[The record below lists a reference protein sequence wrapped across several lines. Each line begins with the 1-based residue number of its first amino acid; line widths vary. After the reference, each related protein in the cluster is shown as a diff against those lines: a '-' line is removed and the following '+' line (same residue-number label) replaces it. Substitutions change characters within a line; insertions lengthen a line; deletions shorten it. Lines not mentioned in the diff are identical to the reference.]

1 MTAAAA
7 PTVAPPLLVRWRRVA
22 LLAMVAVLPL
32 HTVAFDAW
40 VSWRPFLVLL
50 VPLAVA
56 DAVDGWRERR
66 WPWHVPASIGGAALL
81 AGTAASWP
89 GPEHAARFAALW
101 LALGVGL
108 ALLLVVERAL
118 RAPGMPDAVLTTVY
132 WSAAA
137 LAASAV
143 VLGLV
148 SVGAFGAGALDGIND
163 LPLVDRVGKPTY
175 LPTGFVAL
183 TGWHQDPGYAAAWFN
198 LWFVL
203 GLVAIARG
211 VGSRRPWVS
220 AAILGGLAYGTV
232 MTFSRTGWLT
242 FAVAAPV
249 AALLL
254 MRRYPDRRRALLWA
268 VAGGALAT
276 LVALGLTWAVD
287 RGGVAGDLD
296 EQFAFRLGQGFELG
310 VVATPE
316 EGADVPFEPDV
327 RSEVWPLYVDYFQ
340 DDPLRGAGLGTGWA
354 TPGVQEPH
362 SLVLQLLGETGL
374 IGVAGFLV
382 LAGAIVAY
390 GRGLAGWL
398 ALGTALAASITQTVL
413 FEPTWWFA
421 AALLLAG
428 GPRTRRGAIV
438 PAGR

>member
-1 MTAAAA
+1 MTAAPAA
-7 PTVAPPLLVRWRRVA
+7 ARAAPPLLGWRRVA
-22 LLAMVAVLPL
+22 FLAMVAVLPL
-32 HTVAFDAW
+32 HTLAFDAW
-40 VSWRPFLVLL
+40 VSWRPFLVAL
-50 VPLAVA
+50 VVLAAA
-56 DAVDGWRERR
+56 DAVDGWAERR

-81 AGTAASWP
+81 VGTAASWP

-101 LALGVGL
+101 LALGVGV
-108 ALLLVVERAL
+108 ALMLVVERAL
-118 RAPGMPDAVLTTVY
+118 RSPGMLDRMLTVVY

-143 VLGLV
+143 LLGLV
-148 SVGAFGAGALDGIND
+148 TVGAFGQGTLDAIND

-203 GLVAIARG
+203 GLAAVARSL
-211 VGSRRPWVS
+211 GSGRAWVD
-220 AAILGGLAYGTV
+220 AAILGGLGYGVV

-249 AALLL
+249 ALVLLA
-254 MRRYPDRRRALLWA
+254 RRYPDRRRELLTA
-268 VAGGALAT
+268 VGGGALAA
-276 LVALGLTWAVD
+276 LLALGLTWVAD

-296 EQFAFRLGQGFELG
+296 DQFSFRLGQGLELG

-327 RSEVWPLYVDYFQ
+327 RAEVWPLYVDYFQ

-374 IGVAGFLV
+374 VGMAGFLV
-382 LAGAIVAY
+382 LAGVLLAY
-390 GRGLAGWL
+390 GRGLVGWL
-398 ALGTALAASITQTVL
+398 ALGTALLSSVTQTVL

-421 AALLLAG
+421 AALVLAG
-428 GPRTRRGAIV
+428 GYAARSATIV
-438 PAGR
+438 PPGR

>member
-1 MTAAAA
+1 MTATAA
-7 PTVAPPLLVRWRRVA
+7 PAASPPRLHGWRRA
-22 LLAMVAVLPL
+22 AFLAMVAVLPL
-32 HTVAFDAW
+32 HTLAVDAW

-50 VPLAVA
+50 VVLAAA
-56 DAVDGWRERR
+56 DAVAGWRRRR

-81 AGTAASWP
+81 AGAAASWP
-89 GPEHAARFAALW
+89 GSQHAARFAALW

-118 RAPGMPDAVLTTVY
+118 RPPGTFDALLTTVY
-132 WSAAA
+132 WSGAA

-148 SVGAFGAGALDGIND
+148 TVGAFGQGALDAIND

-203 GLVAIARG
+203 GLAAIARG
-211 VGSRRPWVS
+211 LGSRRAWVD
-220 AAILGGLAYGTV
+220 AAILGGLGYGVV
-232 MTFSRTGWLT
+232 MTFSRTGWLS
-242 FAVAAPV
+242 FVVAAPV
-249 AALLL
+249 ALALLY
-254 MRRYPDRRRALLWA
+254 RRFPDRRRELVAA
-268 VAGGALAT
+268 VGGGALVA
-276 LVALGLTWAVD
+276 LLALGLTWAAD
-287 RGGVAGDLD
+287 QGGVAGDLD
-296 EQFAFRLGQGFELG
+296 EQFSFRLGQGLELG
-310 VVATPE
+310 VVTTDQ

-327 RSEVWPLYVDYFQ
+327 RADVWPQYVDYFR

-374 IGVAGFLV
+374 VGMAGFLA
-382 LAGAIVAY
+382 LAGVLLAS
-390 GRGLAGWL
+390 GRGLIGWL
-398 ALGTALAASITQTVL
+398 ALGTALLPSVTQTVL
-413 FEPTWWFA
+413 FEPTWWLA
-421 AALLLAG
+421 AGLLLAG
-428 GPRTRRGAIV
+428 GRAARRVAIV
-438 PAGR
+438 PPGR